1 MFGKQVTIPRP
12 AFVIWKSPECPVSI
26 LTKGVGRGQW
36 PLTFKGSGVF
46 QKGLRPL
53 STSSQACRWT
63 AAVGLALSHLVRP
76 SEWSWSAASAT
87 QGRSRAPVPPGASH
101 AGWARSASLKRARLS
116 LFQAPFQASANGVVT
131 ASLPHVTHGR
141 LFPRSASPDRGR
153 SGCRQR
159 RPPCRGGPGP
169 LNRNEDHVC
178 VLTGTGRPDVSVLA
192 R

>member
-12 AFVIWKSPECPVSI
+12 AFVIRKSPERPVSI

-46 QKGLRPL
+46 QKGLWPL

-87 QGRSRAPVPPGASH
+87 RAGHVPLSPQARAATGGHAAEPPGRAQRRSR
-101 AGWARSASLKRARLS
+101 RSAVSVPGTVPG
-116 LFQAPFQASANGVVT
+116 FCQ
-131 ASLPHVTHGR
+131 
-141 LFPRSASPDRGR
+141 
-153 SGCRQR
+153 
-159 RPPCRGGPGP
+159 RGGDSVSATGHPWQTLP
-169 LNRNEDHVC
+169 VVC
-178 VLTGTGRPDVSVLA
+178 QPRPGTG
-192 R
+192 